1 VTERPLLADRYRLL
15 ERLGAGGMGEVWKAQ
30 DTKFARRF
38 VAIKLIRDE
47 DSRRQDAVSRER
59 LQREA
64 EKESSRGGLDA
75 DEAVGLLSDALG
87 KDGTVVELAA
97 RVEAARSGRP
107 QLTVGDVL
115 SLFDA
120 CVNDPDVS
128 DSARSRAQLL
138 KMLKAEADSVAEL
151 RHNNIVGISDVSER
165 DGFLAMDY
173 IEGRTL
179 DQLIPRGRIK
189 SRVDQLKLMEQL
201 CDGLAAAHRLNL
213 VHRDIK
219 PNNLI
224 VDDATGSLRILDF
237 GIVRRVAAPTTVT
250 MGMVIGTPSY
260 MSPEQIRGQAVDPR
274 SDIFSTGDVFYE
286 LLTGQVAFPYD
297 HNDPNAFA
305 DVKRRIEHEPP
316 RPIRDLNAGVEPE
329 IVAIVDKAMAKDRG
343 DRYQSILEMRQQITR
358 IRQGLERQDLTI
370 RAGSAPGQHADGTIV
385 DPAVVQAEIRKA
397 REANEAR
404 VAPTVRDDA
413 HEVATERTTPR
424 SRRWWPWAAGLAAA
438 AAIAAAV
445 TFWPQPPPA
454 KPPVEPAVVPPTQV
468 TVDVRPWARVRIS
481 RVDASTTS
489 TPLPVQTTPFVVSL
503 PPGHYLLDCENGGLT
518 SRATFDLN
526 VTPGAPIA
534 FTQTM
539 PGFDVEQ
546 ILTRLLG
553 SGR

>member
-1 VTERPLLADRYRLL
+1 MTERPLLADRYRLL

-286 LLTGQVAFPYD
+286 LLTGQVAFPY
-297 HNDPNAFA
+297 HLQ
-305 DVKRRIEHEPP
+305 
-316 RPIRDLNAGVEPE
+316 RPE
-329 IVAIVDKAMAKDRG
+329 
-343 DRYQSILEMRQQITR
+343 R
-358 IRQGLERQDLTI
+358 IRRRQE
-370 RAGSAPGQHADGTIV
+370 ADSNT
-385 DPAVVQAEIRKA
+385 
-397 REANEAR
+397 
-404 VAPTVRDDA
+404 
-413 HEVATERTTPR
+413 
-424 SRRWWPWAAGLAAA
+424 SRRGRF
-438 AAIAAAV
+438 AI
-445 TFWPQPPPA
+445 
-454 KPPVEPAVVPPTQV
+454 
-468 TVDVRPWARVRIS
+468 
-481 RVDASTTS
+481 
-489 TPLPVQTTPFVVSL
+489 
-503 PPGHYLLDCENGGLT
+503 
-518 SRATFDLN
+518 
-526 VTPGAPIA
+526 
-534 FTQTM
+534 
-539 PGFDVEQ
+539 
-546 ILTRLLG
+546 
-553 SGR
+553 